1 MRAHTNSVSRL
12 GYSLLSHQPPL
23 HPAGQGNMGEQLPR
37 RVVFKGDNGNYM
49 AAVTPP
55 GEDYVFLQFYAD
67 KTNPRCIHT
76 IYPHIC
82 GTVRIKSDYY
92 GKFWRRS
99 PNWIWVDCNDQSSDH
114 PDTVFRPVKLDGE
127 GMYALQNLGNSYYCK
142 RLTCDYKQS
151 CLNADSPYI
160 VNEARLKMEEAV
172 LSRRIY
178 DVCYRTEDAKIQGK
192 KLNTLITQDAVNRGS
207 RDDKE
212 IMSLNCNVSR
222 QTKWDSSASI
232 KLGVSTKIEAGIPGV
247 ASESIEVSGEV
258 SYSQNWGQTVIR
270 TEGYST
276 TYEVTVP
283 PNTMVTVRMV
293 ATEATCE
300 VPFSYIQE
308 DVLYNGEKVVYKF
321 DDGIYRGVNS
331 YGFKVDH
338 TEQKL

>member
-1 MRAHTNSVSRL
+1 
-12 GYSLLSHQPPL
+12 
-23 HPAGQGNMGEQLPR
+23 
-37 RVVFKGDNGNYM
+37 
-49 AAVTPP
+49 
-55 GEDYVFLQFYAD
+55 
-67 KTNPRCIHT
+67 
-76 IYPHIC
+76 
-82 GTVRIKSDYY
+82 
-92 GKFWRRS
+92 
-99 PNWIWVDCNDQSSDH
+99 
-114 PDTVFRPVKLDGE
+114 
-127 GMYALQNLGNSYYCK
+127 
-142 RLTCDYKQS
+142 
-151 CLNADSPYI
+151 
-160 VNEARLKMEEAV
+160 
-172 LSRRIY
+172 
-178 DVCYRTEDAKIQGK
+178 
-192 KLNTLITQDAVNRGS
+192 
-207 RDDKE
+207 
-212 IMSLNCNVSR
+212 MSLNCNVSR